1 MSHFLREVEEKY
13 DVSSIRVDGEQ
24 VWPYLRIAYATSYL
38 FNGRRMRRTRSK
50 TLAGS
55 IIDSIG
61 KLFYGFGGWFRQYD
75 YVIFSTSRSNVRK
88 RIEGKYFDRFADP
101 LADVL
106 GRDKTL
112 VIEDPEPDHLPKKE
126 VYTKNITG
134 IYPIYL
140 LSAVKRKLSPGPL
153 EIVGQTTLDQ
163 IKKDYGLE
171 VDDERIIRTFR
182 SRYSAYKRF
191 FKHLKPSFVFIV
203 CSYYDM
209 GKVKAAKD
217 LDIKVVEIQHGS
229 TGEGHEAYNIY
240 ADLNRVFYPDHVLV
254 FGKRDAE
261 VLERGRFVEAGNA
274 YTVGSFYIDYIKHN
288 FKPDTSLVNRLKK
301 FNKVVG
307 VTLQSTVEDDLIDF
321 IITCAALDR
330 DIGYI
335 LIPRH
340 PIERDYSSLILPD
353 NIIVE
358 LEREFYE
365 LMPYIDI
372 HSTVYSSCA
381 VEAPSLG
388 APNIL
393 VNINNLS
400 KLYFSSLLGDERT
413 SRYVETPQEF
423 LKAVRSFSGIVRE
436 SVARLNEDI
445 IKPGYPDNIKLFVEK
460 VVRQGRA

>member
-24 VWPYLRIAYATSYL
+24 AWPYLRIAYATSYL
-38 FNGRRMRRTRSK
+38 FKGRRMRRTRSK
-50 TLAGS
+50 ASAGS

-75 YVIFSTSRSNVRK
+75 YVIFSTSRRNVRK

-101 LADVL
+101 LADEL

-112 VIEDPEPDHLPKKE
+112 VIEDPEPDHLLREE

-153 EIVGQTTLDQ
+153 VIEGQTTLDH

-171 VDDERIIRTFR
+171 VNDERIIRVFR

-191 FKHLKPSFVFIV
+191 FKHLKPSFVFVV

-217 LDIKVVEIQHGS
+217 LDIEVVEIQHGS
-229 TGEGHEAYNIY
+229 IGEGHEAYNIY
-240 ADLNRVFYPDHVLV
+240 ADLNRVFYPDHMLV

-261 VLERGRFVEAGNA
+261 ILEHGRFVDAGNA
-274 YTVGSFYIDYIKHN
+274 YTVGSFYIDYLKHN
-288 FKPDTSLVNRLKK
+288 FKPDTSFVNRLKK
-301 FNKVVG
+301 FKKVVG
-307 VTLQSTVEDDLIDF
+307 VTLQSTVEDELIGF
-321 IITCAALDR
+321 IIACAALDR

-335 LIPRH
+335 LVPRH
-340 PIERDYSSLILPD
+340 PIERDYSDLVLHE
-353 NIIVE
+353 NVMVE
-358 LEREFYE
+358 LEHEFYE
-365 LMPYIDI
+365 LMLYVDI

-393 VNINNLS
+393 ININNLS
-400 KLYFSSLLGDERT
+400 KLYFSSLLRDERV
-413 SRYVETPQEF
+413 SKYVETPEEF
-423 LKAVRSFSGIVRE
+423 LEAVRSFNGMSRE
-436 SVARLNEDI
+436 YVASLNEDI
-445 IKPGYPDNIKLFVEK
+445 IKPGYLDNIKLFINS
-460 VVRQGRA
+460 VVRPDRA